1 MCYSSSKRF
10 IIWLLAVIQI
20 SSLGRALAAAQR
32 PSTQNAILQKAA
44 QNAIHRVSDEGR
56 VGCVVVLDMQGRVLA
71 MADTGSSGDTPLA
84 LSLRGTPGRL
94 FTPFTA
100 LAALAGGYL
109 TLDETISELGAFS
122 EVNPRHPSYCWISA
136 EQRYKHQNQTVGLAL
151 ANTCDYFFY
160 TLGHRMG
167 LANWQAMGEKLG
179 LSRPS
184 GLNAPGESA
193 NVLAREDI
201 LEAVMGR
208 STSQITPMAMARYWV
223 ALGNGGYVYDPVVFQ
238 DEAPKLA
245 GDLSAELGPY
255 LPTILSAM
263 EGVIDVTGVS
273 PKHFRKC
280 EYRDQIY
287 SIIATEA
294 LAGQGSV
301 SWIAGLAPVGKP
313 EICVVAFWKGGDRIP
328 RVVSVF
334 QGVMDA
340 YFDQP

>member
-1 MCYSSSKRF
+1 MCNSSSKRF
-10 IIWLLAVIQI
+10 ITWMLAVMQI
-20 SSLGRALAAAQR
+20 FSLGTALAAAQR
-32 PSTQNAILQKAA
+32 LSTQDAALQKAA
-44 QNAIHRVSDEGR
+44 QNAIHRVADEGR

-71 MADTGSSGDTPLA
+71 MADTGGSGDTPLA

-100 LAALAGGYL
+100 LAALAGGYI
-109 TLDETISELGAFS
+109 TLDEAISDLGAFS
-122 EVNPRHPSYCWISA
+122 EVDPQRPSYCWIAA
-136 EQRYKHQNQTVGLAL
+136 EKRYKHQNQTVELAL
-151 ANTCDYFFY
+151 ANMCDYFIY
-160 TLGHRMG
+160 TLGYRMG
-167 LANWQAMGEKLG
+167 LENWLAMGDKLG
-179 LSRPS
+179 LSRSS
-184 GLNAPGESA
+184 GLNATGESA
-193 NVLAREDI
+193 NVLAREDV

-255 LPTILSAM
+255 LPTILSGM
-263 EGVIDVTGVS
+263 EGVTDVTGVS
-273 PKHFRKC
+273 AKHFRKC
-280 EYRDQIY
+280 KYRDQIY

-294 LAGQGSV
+294 IAGQGSV
-301 SWIAGLAPVGKP
+301 SWIAGLAPVGNP
-313 EICVVAFWKGGDRIP
+313 EICVVVFWKGGDRIP

-334 QGVMDA
+334 RGVMDA